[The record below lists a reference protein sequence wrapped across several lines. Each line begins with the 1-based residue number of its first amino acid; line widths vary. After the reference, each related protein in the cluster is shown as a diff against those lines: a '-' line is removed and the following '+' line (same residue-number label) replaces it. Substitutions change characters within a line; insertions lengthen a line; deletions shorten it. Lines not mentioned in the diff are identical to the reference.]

1 MSPIT
6 KYICLLALTLCCVQA
21 ASAGVAVKN
30 LVITPTSDLVSG
42 ETPVTA
48 EFILQ
53 FTGSSGETF
62 PADDSLVMSTDLEAA
77 EWKMT
82 LVNNGIEN
90 PPSTEKG
97 RNVEVNGW
105 VLSYPSSKN
114 EITMKV
120 SLAGTTPK
128 VTASGDATLIRVA
141 EQHNR
146 EVVSGTELIRTR
158 FVLNPGEIDSVITKT
173 RADIATFQQEINAQ
187 SSQGVATSGAQGK
200 HDEASTAIQSADSAS
215 SYATAQAYITQAQTA
230 VKDGRALLNK
240 ETTQKQISG
249 VDSSIAQT
257 DELITYFKVNR
268 SMSND
273 ARLAPILAEQERA
286 QDLLSD
292 AKDQMNQGNFDSAR
306 QKADEASVKATAA
319 YNSAL
324 ELRKSL
330 GGEGS
335 DPTAGLVSG
344 ITGGISGGVSG
355 FLSIAIYIV
364 IIAVVAVLVVVGVVL
379 FKRRRRWDELG

>member
-1 MSPIT
+1 MSPLA
-6 KYICLLALTLCCVQA
+6 KYMCLLALTLCCVQA
-21 ASAGVAVKN
+21 VSAGVTVKN
-30 LVITPTSDLVSG
+30 LQITPSSDLVSG

-48 EFILQ
+48 DFIVQ
-53 FTGSSGETF
+53 FTGSGGETF
-62 PADDSLVMSTDLEAA
+62 PAEDSLVMSTDLESA
-77 EWKMT
+77 EWKMV

-114 EITMKV
+114 DVSMKV

-128 VTASGDATLIRVA
+128 VTASGNATLIRVA

-146 EVVSGTELIRTR
+146 EVVPGTEVIRTR
-158 FVLNPGEIDSVITKT
+158 FVLNPGEIDSVITQT
-173 RADIATFQQEINAQ
+173 RADIAAFQHEINAQ
-187 SSQGVATSGAQGK
+187 SSQGVPTSGAQGK

-215 SYATAQAYITQAQTA
+215 SYAVAQGYITQAQTA
-230 VKDGRALLNK
+230 VKDGRVLLNK
-240 ETTQKQISG
+240 EITQKQIAE
-249 VDSSIAQT
+249 VDASIAQT

-273 ARLAPILAEQERA
+273 PRLAPILAEQELA
-286 QDLLSD
+286 QGFLSE
-292 AKDQMNQGNFDSAR
+292 AKDMMNQGNFDASR
-306 QKADEASVKATAA
+306 QKAAEASVKATAA
-319 YNSAL
+319 YNNAL

-335 DPTAGLVSG
+335 DPTGGLIGG

-355 FLSIAIYIV
+355 LASIAMYV
-364 IIAVVAVLVVVGVVL
+364 GIIAVVAVLAFVGIVL
-379 FKRRRRWDELG
+379 FRRRRRWDELG